1 MASSH
6 LFIIVH
12 SCPLHVLSVI
22 HLVQYEE
29 TIYMTNKK
37 KKKMQPRLK
46 VATVTNVTT
55 TDEVT

>member
-6 LFIIVH
+6 FFIIVP

-37 KKKMQPRLK
+37 KKMQPRLK